1 MTLNIIVTSSSLTS
15 KGQIYEAR
23 LDGEV
28 LCRSLTPFLSA
39 ARVLLD
45 ARHSPD
51 TVVTM
56 RHEGSPVVSL
66 RSTLGRAAKLT
77 VIDNRH
83 EGPRFAKYRPLP
95 PIEKAHGAVRGG
107 SETATIRQPLTM
119 TL

>member
-1 MTLNIIVTSSSLTS
+1 MTLNIIVTPSSLTS

-45 ARHSPD
+45 ADYAPD

-56 RHEGSPVVSL
+56 RHQGSSVVSL
-66 RSTLGRAAKLT
+66 RSTLKRAAKLT

-107 SETATIRQPLTM
+107 SETATTRQPLTM